1 MRRIINAR
9 TSVEPAIVQGFRELL
24 GVYSVSC
31 VVTDVMERGGVMH
44 TAIRL
49 RCGGKLA
56 GPAVTARLYPG
67 DLIDPLEALAAAA
80 PGDVVVVDAAGE
92 TETSVWGGLMA
103 GLGRQRGIAG
113 AVVDGAVRDI
123 DEARD
128 LGFTL
133 YSRAV
138 GPRASHTAFS
148 GRHEPIEVN
157 VPIHCGGVVVCPGD
171 IIVADEIGVVAV
183 PLAEARDVLRRARE
197 QADREEA
204 TRRRIKEGKG
214 VDDLLAEFGRL

>member
-9 TSVEPAIVQGFRELL
+9 TDVEPAIVRGFRELL

-31 VVTDVMERGGVMH
+31 VVTDVMERAGVMH
-44 TAIRL
+44 TAIKA

-56 GPAVTARLYPG
+56 GPAVTVRLFPG
-67 DLIDPLEALAAAA
+67 DLVDPLEALTVAAA
-80 PGDVVVVDAAGE
+80 GDVVVVDAAGE

-103 GLGRQRGIAG
+103 GLGRRRGIAG
-113 AVVDGAVRDI
+113 AVVDGAVRDV

-148 GRHEPIEVN
+148 GRREPIEVN
-157 VPIHCGGVVVCPGD
+157 VPIHCGGVVVSPGD
-171 IIVADEIGVVAV
+171 IIVADEIGVVVV
-183 PLAEARDVLRRARE
+183 PRAEAGAVLERARA
-197 QADREEA
+197 QSDREEA
-204 TRRRIKEGKG
+204 TRRRIGEGKG
-214 VDDLLAEFGRL
+214 VEELLAEFGRL

>member
-1 MRRIINAR
+1 MRRIVNPR
-9 TSVEPAIVQGFRELL
+9 VNVDPVIVQGFKELL
-24 GVYSVSC
+24 SVYSVSC
-31 VVTDVMERGGVMH
+31 VVTDAMERAGVMH

-67 DLIDPLEALAAAA
+67 DLVDPLEALSVAIA
-80 PGDVVVVDAAGE
+80 GDVIVVDAAGE

-103 GLGRQRGIAG
+103 GLGHQRGIAG

-123 DEARD
+123 DEARE

-148 GRHEPIEVN
+148 GRREPIELN
-157 VPIHCGGVVVCPGD
+157 VPVQCGGILVNPGD
-171 IIVADEIGVVAV
+171 IIVADEIGVVVV
-183 PLAEARDVLRRARE
+183 PRSEAAEVLQRARE

-204 TRRRIKEGKG
+204 ARRRIREGK
-214 VDDLLAEFGRL
+214 DLDELLAEFGRL

>member
-1 MRRIINAR
+1 VRRIINAR
-9 TSVEPAIVQGFRELL
+9 ASVEPAIVQGFRELL

-31 VVTDVMERGGVMH
+31 VVTDVMERAGAMH
-44 TAIRL
+44 TSIRL

-56 GPAVTARLYPG
+56 GPAVTTHLYPG
-67 DLIDPLEALAAAA
+67 DLIDPLEALTVAA
-80 PGDVVVVDAAGE
+80 PGDVIVVDAAGE

-113 AVVDGAVRDI
+113 AVVDGAVRDV

-157 VPIHCGGVVVCPGD
+157 VPIHCGGVVVSPGD

-214 VDDLLAEFGRL
+214 VDELLAEFGRL

>member
-1 MRRIINAR
+1 MRRLINPR
-9 TSVEPAIVQGFRELL
+9 TEVDPALVRGFKDLL
-24 GVYSVSC
+24 EVYSVSC
-31 VVTDVMERGGVMH
+31 VVTDAMDRAGVMH
-44 TAIRL
+44 SAIKL

-56 GPAVTARLYPG
+56 GPAVTVRLYPG
-67 DLIDPLEALAAAA
+67 DLVDPLEALTVAAA
-80 PGDVVVVDAAGE
+80 GDVVVVDAAGE

-103 GLGRQRGIAG
+103 GLGRQRGLAG

-148 GRHEPIEVN
+148 ARREPIEVN
-157 VPIHCGGVVVCPGD
+157 VPIHCGGVVVSPGD
-171 IIVADEIGVVAV
+171 IVVADEIGVVVV
-183 PLAEARDVLRRARE
+183 PLADADAVLRRARE
-197 QADREEA
+197 QAEREEA
-204 TRRRIKEGKG
+204 TRRRIREGRS
-214 VDDLLAEFGRL
+214 VDELLAEFGRL

>member
-1 MRRIINAR
+1 MRRLINPR
-9 TSVEPAIVQGFRELL
+9 TEVDPALVRGFKDLL
-24 GVYSVSC
+24 EVYSVSC
-31 VVTDVMERGGVMH
+31 VVTDAMDRAGVMH
-44 TAIRL
+44 SAIKL

-56 GPAVTARLYPG
+56 GPAVTVRLYPG
-67 DLIDPLEALAAAA
+67 DLVDPLEALTVAAA
-80 PGDVVVVDAAGE
+80 GDVVVVDAAGE

-103 GLGRQRGIAG
+103 GLGRQRGLAG

-148 GRHEPIEVN
+148 GRREPIEVN
-157 VPIHCGGVVVCPGD
+157 VPIHCGGVVVSPGD
-171 IIVADEIGVVAV
+171 IVVADEIGVVVV
-183 PLAEARDVLRRARE
+183 PLADADAVLRRARE
-197 QADREEA
+197 QAEREEA
-204 TRRRIKEGKG
+204 TRRRIREGRS
-214 VDDLLAEFGRL
+214 VDELLAEFGRL

>member
-1 MRRIINAR
+1 MRRLINPR
-9 TSVEPAIVQGFRELL
+9 TEVDPALVRGFKDLL
-24 GVYSVSC
+24 EVYSVSC
-31 VVTDVMERGGVMH
+31 VVTDAMDRAGVMH
-44 TAIRL
+44 SAIKL

-56 GPAVTARLYPG
+56 GPAVTVRLYPG
-67 DLIDPLEALAAAA
+67 DLVDPLEALTVAAA
-80 PGDVVVVDAAGE
+80 GDVVVVDAAGE

-103 GLGRQRGIAG
+103 GLGRQRGLAG

-148 GRHEPIEVN
+148 GRREPIAVN
-157 VPIHCGGVVVCPGD
+157 VPIHCGGVVVPPGD
-171 IIVADEIGVVAV
+171 ADA
-183 PLAEARDVLRRARE
+183 VLRRARE
-197 QADREEA
+197 QAEREEA
-204 TRRRIKEGKG
+204 TRRRIREGRS
-214 VDDLLAEFGRL
+214 VDELLAEFGRL

>member
-1 MRRIINAR
+1 MRRLINPR
-9 TSVEPAIVQGFRELL
+9 TEVDPTIVRGFKDLL
-24 GVYSVSC
+24 EVYSVSC
-31 VVTDVMERGGVMH
+31 VVTDAMDRAGVMH
-44 TAIRL
+44 SAIKL

-56 GPAVTARLYPG
+56 GPAVTVRLYPG
-67 DLIDPLEALAAAA
+67 DLVDPLEALTVAAA
-80 PGDVVVVDAAGE
+80 GDVVVVDAAGE

-103 GLGRQRGIAG
+103 GLGRQRGLAG

-148 GRHEPIEVN
+148 GRREPIEVN
-157 VPIHCGGVVVCPGD
+157 VPIHCGGVVVSPGD
-171 IIVADEIGVVAV
+171 IVVADEIGVVVV
-183 PLAEARDVLRRARE
+183 PLADAGTVLRRARE
-197 QADREEA
+197 QAEREEA
-204 TRRRIKEGKG
+204 TRRRIREGKS
-214 VDDLLAEFGRL
+214 VDELLAEFGRL